1 VIARTSVPTVLL
13 TVLLTG
19 CAAGSDGA
27 PPAAAGSAPAG
38 PASSADPSPSGAP
51 SASVAPPASPSP
63 SVAPSPAV
71 RTIDVSY
78 AGGQVSGT
86 TGREQVAVGEHVVL
100 RITSDV
106 ADEVHVHGYDL
117 QQALPAGVPVE
128 IPLHATIPGG
138 FEVELHDAGRPLFQ
152 LRVA

>member
-1 VIARTSVPTVLL
+1 MLARTSVPIVLL

-19 CAAGSDGA
+19 CAAGTDGA
-27 PPAAAGSAPAG
+27 PPAAAVSAPAA
-38 PASSADPSPSGAP
+38 PLPSS
-51 SASVAPPASPSP
+51 SPSP
-63 SVAPSPAV
+63 SVAPLPVV

-78 AGGQVSGT
+78 AGGEVTGT
-86 TGREQVAVGEHVVL
+86 TGREQVAVGERVVL

-106 ADEVHVHGYDL
+106 ADELHVHGYDL
-117 QQALPAGVPVE
+117 QRALPAGVPVE
-128 IPLHATIPGG
+128 IPLHATISGG

>member
-1 VIARTSVPTVLL
+1 MIARTSVPTVLL
-13 TVLLTG
+13 TVLLAG
-19 CAAGSDGA
+19 CAAGSDDA
-27 PPAAAGSAPAG
+27 PPAAARSAPAG
-38 PASSADPSPSGAP
+38 PATSADPSPSADPSGAP
-51 SASVAPPASPSP
+51 SPSASP

-78 AGGQVSGT
+78 AGGQVTGT
-86 TGREQVAVGEHVVL
+86 TGREQVAVGERVVL

-138 FEVELHDAGRPLFQ
+138 FEVELHDAGKALCQ